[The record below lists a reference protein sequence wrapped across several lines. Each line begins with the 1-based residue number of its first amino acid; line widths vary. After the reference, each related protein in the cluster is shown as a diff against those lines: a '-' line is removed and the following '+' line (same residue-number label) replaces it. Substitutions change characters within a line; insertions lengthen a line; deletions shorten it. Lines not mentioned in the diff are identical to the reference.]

1 MLEARNTLKETKA
14 LMITVQ
20 EEIRALNL
28 REAMGKTQA
37 IANEVKA
44 TSENLRQTSE
54 KLESFVNRINER
66 PPDLLFGKPPKKRFN
81 E

>member
-14 LMITVQ
+14 LMITLQ
-20 EEIRALNL
+20 EEIRAMNL

-66 PPDLLFGKPPKKRFN
+66 PSDLLFGKPPKKRFN

>member
-14 LMITVQ
+14 LMITLQ
-20 EEIRALNL
+20 EELRALNL
-28 REAMGKTQA
+28 PEAMGKTQA
-37 IANEVKA
+37 IASEVKA

-54 KLESFVNRINER
+54 TLESFVNRINER
-66 PPDLLFGKPPKKRFN
+66 PSDLLFGKPPKKRFN

>member
-1 MLEARNTLKETKA
+1 
-14 LMITVQ
+14 MITLQ
-20 EEIRALNL
+20 EELKGLNL

-37 IANEVKA
+37 IASEVKA
-44 TSENLRQTSE
+44 TSENLRQAPET
-54 KLESFVNRINER
+54 LDSFMTRIKER